1 MWELG
6 VNSPHYRSSLI
17 HDEPFFLARSDPEYY
32 PEWEWNKKER
42 RFSARK
48 PDDVTVELRARSRL
62 ATAKCRAIAEIIN
75 TINTLRQPMR
85 TDMTLQESVYLIKRM
100 QAQAFKDANY
110 DQKMVMEIPYVVQ
123 YADLASI
130 SFKEAADNILFR
142 AQLDDGYLAKTELLR
157 LKYFDLVREAS
168 EPAQI
173 PSIMKQLKIDS
184 YSSQLT

>member
-1 MWELG
+1 M
-6 VNSPHYRSSLI
+6 SR
-17 HDEPFFLARSDPEYY
+17 FFLHAATQSTIPSG
-32 PEWEWNKKER
+32 NGTKKKKGR
-42 RFSARK
+42 
-48 PDDVTVELRARSRL
+48 VTPTKTPAGVTLELRARSRL